1 MFQTTNQIYHCIPW
15 VWDWFLS
22 QTCTELGH
30 IGLPHNDGSVR
41 LKLLHQSCARVT
53 DALGVEQGAFGE
65 SDASD
70 SMGVLTKRGHSA
82 GIYDIIDGY
91 INVVEYGLYGLI
103 QLTLAIHFGKV

>member
-1 MFQTTNQIYHCIPW
+1 MSFIFPKWDRQTNP
-15 VWDWFLS
+15 WFLS

-70 SMGVLTKRGHSA
+70 SMGVLKRGHA

-91 INVVEYGLYGLI
+91 INVVEYDLYGLI
-103 QLTLAIHFGKV
+103 HLTLAIHFGKV